1 MANYRFIAPI
11 EPAGDFALTNV
22 EYIEAEGGVRLGS
35 VINSIQEQLSGVI
48 TEEQVDEK
56 IADVN
61 QTIATMQADV
71 DSKADANSVYTKN
84 DVYQKSEVDTRLT
97 DKVDKQN
104 GYGLI
109 SDADR
114 VQIQTNKSKI
124 ADAENSLA
132 TKASN
137 ETVSEV
143 ERRMSVQ
150 ESRMDQIVGE
160 VPAGSADEIADAR
173 VDETGK
179 AWQNLGDH
187 IRGSATRLKEQYSE
201 LKEDLINSPIPI
213 EKYGAMG
220 DGITDDS
227 DALENALKKSS
238 SIVLGKNKIYLCKR
252 QLQFTSGY
260 INIEGNNSTIIFKIT
275 EEKSEQ
281 NSANIEFKNSYVNL
295 NNLTIDGGIEWI
307 DRPFQESADYENYRT
322 LRAKTRH
329 GISLSSCGKSSL
341 TNIVVKNCQAGYFIT
356 DSINIRII
364 NSRSEYTLGD
374 GVFITGSSNTIFVN
388 NHRCINVDDD
398 SYTAIAYKKESVPT
412 NILFLNCVSNNGFGA
427 LITLIGCYNAKAYGC
442 SINGCRFTPFK
453 LGNHE
458 AFGVNG
464 SHQIVYNCVATLSDV
479 LESYSGDNLTI
490 INSNDNNTTNN
501 IIVDNCYISYN
512 ATSDYT
518 LLINNAIQSSIQNNR
533 ITGLNVKFNNCN
545 NLTFS
550 GNRITINNKLSIAKC
565 ENITMINN
573 IINNKTENEYK
584 ALIICS
590 NSGNIKI
597 IGNIITS
604 GDSNELSIF
613 NNTNRIIFDI
623 RTISVTNIIPH
634 TLEYL
639 GTFYLVSGIPTNAFK
654 TGQLLYSS
662 GRMLV
667 VFPNEYKEITFNN

>member
-1 MANYRFIAPI
+1 MSMENLGPYTNFHELNQDWFLNEFNKLVEQWKAMQKNFDNLQNAFNDLKSYVQDYFKNLNVQEEINNKLNSMINDGTLLTIISPTISTSTSDWLTEHITNPSNPPI
-11 EPAGDFALTNV
+11 DTSL
-22 EYIEAEGGVRLGS
+22 
-35 VINSIQEQLSGVI
+35 SISG
-48 TEEQVDEK
+48 
-56 IADVN
+56 A
-61 QTIATMQADV
+61 A
-71 DSKADANSVYTKN
+71 
-84 DVYQKSEVDTRLT
+84 
-97 DKVDKQN
+97 
-104 GYGLI
+104 
-109 SDADR
+109 
-114 VQIQTNKSKI
+114 
-124 ADAENSLA
+124 ADAE
-132 TKASN
+132 
-137 ETVSEV
+137 
-143 ERRMSVQ
+143 
-150 ESRMDQIVGE
+150 IVGE
-160 VPAGSADEIADAR
+160 
-173 VDETGK
+173 K
-179 AWQNLGDH
+179 FQ
-187 IRGSATRLKEQYSE
+187 E
-201 LKEDLINSPIPI
+201 LNEDLINSPVPI
-213 EKYGAMG
+213 EKYGAVG

-238 SIVLGKNKIYLCKR
+238 YIVLGKNKNYLCKR

-275 EEKSEQ
+275 EEKTEQ

-307 DRPFQESADYENYRT
+307 DRPFQESDDYENYRT
-322 LRAKTRH
+322 LRSKTRH
-329 GISLSSCGKSSL
+329 GISLSSCGKSNL
-341 TNIVVKNCQAGYFIT
+341 TNVVVKNCQAGYFIT
-356 DSINIRII
+356 DSINISII

-388 NHRCINVDDD
+388 NHRCMNVDDD

-412 NILFLNCVSNNGFGA
+412 NIMFINCSSNNGFGA

-442 SINGCRFTPFK
+442 SINCCRFTPFK

-458 AFGVNG
+458 AFSVNG
-464 SHQIVYNCVATLSDV
+464 SHQIVYNCVANLSDI
-479 LESYSGDNLTI
+479 LESYTGNNLTI
-490 INSNDNNTTNN
+490 INSNDDNTTNN

-512 ATSDYT
+512 GTSDYT

-533 ITGLNVKFNNCN
+533 IIGFNVKFNNCN

-604 GDSNELSIF
+604 GDSNELAIF
-613 NNTNRIIFDI
+613 NNTNRIIFDT
-623 RTISVTNIIPH
+623 RTISVTNIITH

-639 GTFYLVSGIPTNAFK
+639 GTFNLVSGIPTNAFK
-654 TGQLLYSS
+654 VGQLLYSAEKI
-662 GRMLV
+662 LV
-667 VFPNEYKEITFNN
+667 VFPNEYKEITFKN